1 MLSKALVDKFYYV
14 VRSQGFNDA
23 DIAWIL
29 KQLGAGAVEELHPKD
44 AFRIQDF
51 AHNRR
56 KYGRNLVEQWEK
68 FNHL

>member
-1 MLSKALVDKFYYV
+1 MLSKALADKFYYV
-14 VRSQGFNDA
+14 VRAQGFNNA
-23 DIAWIL
+23 DIAWVL
-29 KQLGAGAVEELHPKD
+29 RQLGVSSVEELEPKD

-68 FNHL
+68 FNRI

>member
-1 MLSKALVDKFYYV
+1 MLTKSFVEQFHRE
-14 VRSQGFNDA
+14 VRAQGFNDA
-23 DIAWIL
+23 DIAWML
-29 KQLGAGAVEELHPKD
+29 KQHGVETVEELRPSD

-68 FNHL
+68 FNRC

>member
-1 MLSKALVDKFYYV
+1 MLDKALVDKFYSA
-14 VRSQGFNDA
+14 VRAQGFNDA
-23 DIAWIL
+23 DIAWVL
-29 KQLGAGAVEELHPKD
+29 KQHGVDAVEELLPGD

-68 FNHL
+68 FTHC

>member
-1 MLSKALVDKFYYV
+1 MLSKALVDKFHHA
-14 VRSQGFNDA
+14 VRSQGFNEA
-23 DIAWIL
+23 DIAWML
-29 KQLGAGAVEELHPKD
+29 KQFGVGAVEELLPQD

-68 FNHL
+68 FNQ

>member
-1 MLSKALVDKFYYV
+1 MLTKSLVEKFHRA
-14 VRSQGFNDA
+14 VRYQGFDDA

-29 KQLGAGAVEELHPKD
+29 KQLGVGSVEELEPKD

-56 KYGRNLVEQWEK
+56 KYGRNLVEQWER
-68 FNHL
+68 FNQD

>member
-1 MLSKALVDKFYYV
+1 MLNKSLVDKFHRA
-14 VRSQGFNDA
+14 VRHQGFDDA
-23 DIAWIL
+23 DIARML
-29 KQLGAGAVEELHPKD
+29 KQLGVGSVEELLPQD

-68 FNHL
+68 FNQV

>member
-1 MLSKALVDKFYYV
+1 MLDKALVDKFYYA
-14 VRSQGFNDA
+14 VRAQGFNEA
-23 DIAWIL
+23 DIAWML
-29 KQLGAGAVEELHPKD
+29 KQHGVDAVEELLPSD

-68 FNHL
+68 FTQC

>member
-1 MLSKALVDKFYYV
+1 MLDKSLVDKFNHA
-14 VRSQGFNDA
+14 VRAQGFNEA
-23 DIAWIL
+23 DIAWML
-29 KQLGAGAVEELHPKD
+29 KRHGVDSVEELLPSD

-68 FNHL
+68 FTHC

>member
-1 MLSKALVDKFYYV
+1 MLSKELVEKFHRA
-14 VRSQGFNDA
+14 VRYQGFNDA
-23 DIAWIL
+23 DVDWVL
-29 KQLGAGAVEELHPKD
+29 KQLGVGSVEELLPQD

-68 FNHL
+68 FNRI

>member
-1 MLSKALVDKFYYV
+1 MLTKSFVEEFHRE
-14 VRSQGFNDA
+14 VRARGFNEA
-23 DIAWIL
+23 DIAWML
-29 KQLGAGAVEELHPKD
+29 KQHGVDSVEELLPSD

-68 FNHL
+68 FNHC

>member
-1 MLSKALVDKFYYV
+1 MLSKALADKFYYV
-14 VRSQGFNDA
+14 VRAQGFNNA
-23 DIAWIL
+23 DIAWVL
-29 KQLGAGAVEELHPKD
+29 RQLGVGAVEELEPKD

-68 FNHL
+68 FNKT

>member
-1 MLSKALVDKFYYV
+1 MLNKSLVDKFNRE
-14 VRSQGFNDA
+14 VRDQGFNDA

-29 KQLGAGAVEELHPKD
+29 KQLGVDSVEELIPQD

-51 AHNRR
+51 AYNRR

-68 FNHL
+68 FNQV

>member
-1 MLSKALVDKFYYV
+1 MLDKSLINKFHHA
-14 VRSQGFNDA
+14 VRAQGFNDA

-29 KQLGAGAVEELHPKD
+29 KKHGVDSVEELLPVD

-56 KYGRNLVEQWEK
+56 KYGGNLVEQWER
-68 FNHL
+68 FNKV